1 MISSRFVDER
11 GISLPRI
18 RREDMSV
25 TRSDPLER
33 LFDLP
38 DLLDRPGSLSICA
51 LSLGSFIPLKIF
63 LA

>member
-33 LFDLP
+33 LFDRP